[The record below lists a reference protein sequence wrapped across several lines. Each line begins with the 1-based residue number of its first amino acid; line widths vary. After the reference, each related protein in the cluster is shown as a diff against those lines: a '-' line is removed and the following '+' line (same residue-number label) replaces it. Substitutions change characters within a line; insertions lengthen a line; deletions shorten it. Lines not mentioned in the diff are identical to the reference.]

1 MSNPTEAVASFRLD
15 YSKLYDT
22 LTQTLGSPADHGQ
35 TTLLLYLLLHRN
47 ANVKEFLLSKTNV
60 EQLVLPIL
68 KILYTAPD
76 QNSHHIYMALII
88 LLVLSEDDFFNRSVH
103 EIQLP
108 AIPWYGERH
117 LSEISL
123 GGLLILVVVRTIQVN
138 MSRMR
143 DKYLHTN
150 CLACLANM
158 SSSFKELH
166 AYVAQKLV
174 GLLAAL
180 AKKHAKLVDAIRN
193 SDYGVEMKKT
203 TTRGGKRG
211 GGEEE
216 EDEEEEEN
224 HEVEEM
230 VQVGICNFNTRV
242 CGSFVCVCV
251 CVCVCVR
258 ACLSVS
264 VCLSVC
270 LE

>member
-22 LTQTLGSPADHGQ
+22 LTQTLGSPSDNGQ

-68 KILYTAPD
+68 KILYTAQD

-88 LLVLSEDDFFNRSVH
+88 LLVLSEDDFFNNSVH
-103 EIQLP
+103 EIQLK
-108 AIPWYGERH
+108 AIPWYVERH

-158 SSSFKELH
+158 SSTFKELH

-180 AKKHAKLVDAIRN
+180 AKKHAKLVDAIRK
-193 SDYGVEMKKT
+193 SDYGLETPGGEKK
-203 TTRGGKRG
+203 
-211 GGEEE
+211 GEEE
-216 EDEEEEEN
+216 EEDEN

-230 VQVGICNFNTRV
+230 VQVSGDSICR
-242 CGSFVCVCV
+242 GQW
-251 CVCVCVR
+251 
-258 ACLSVS
+258 VS
-264 VCLSVC
+264 LHHS
-270 LE
+270 